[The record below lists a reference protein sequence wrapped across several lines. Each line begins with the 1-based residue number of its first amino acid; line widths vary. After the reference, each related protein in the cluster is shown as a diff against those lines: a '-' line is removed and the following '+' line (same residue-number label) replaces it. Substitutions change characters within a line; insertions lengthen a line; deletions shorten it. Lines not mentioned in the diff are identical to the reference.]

1 MQQKNV
7 VAKEPKKIPAGKK
20 ASDYWAKPSTI
31 ISKEE
36 GRPKMKYVKP
46 KENEEQVDADS
57 DVSMSYTSWTKL
69 K

>member
-1 MQQKNV
+1 
-7 VAKEPKKIPAGKK
+7 
-20 ASDYWAKPSTI
+20 
-31 ISKEE
+31 
-36 GRPKMKYVKP
+36 MKYVKP